1 MSKEHKGI
9 YYPPCKDDYLVAIT
23 VIEYKMRVLS
33 NKFRKDDGGLK
44 NETAYIKWAKL
55 KDAKNLLRR

>member
-1 MSKEHKGI
+1 MTKEEI
-9 YYPPCKDDYLVAIT
+9 LIAIK
-23 VIEYKMRVLS
+23 VLNYKMSILS
-33 NKFRKDDGGLK
+33 GQFRKDDSGWK